1 MRRARLKAANEIVN
15 GATEQSTSHAPRDN
29 REAILD
35 AAARTIARRGVRG
48 LRVEDVASE
57 AGVSA
62 ALLYYHFESRS
73 GLVKAALEHASEQ
86 APSAALRNGSA
97 PQVAEAATGYEA
109 VEAALLAE
117 LDEEPSVRDN
127 AVVWGEV
134 SASAVFEPD
143 LRDDVRRVT
152 EAWREAVAAGIRA
165 GIADGSIRRDIDADE
180 SAELLITLVDG
191 LCTRWLAGAMDS
203 RAARGLLRAGL
214 ERALRPG

>member
-1 MRRARLKAANEIVN
+1 VKGQGGQPAPRA
-15 GATEQSTSHAPRDN
+15 ATPRDN

-62 ALLYYHFESRS
+62 ALLYYHFGSRS

-86 APSAALRNGSA
+86 APSTALRNS
-97 PQVAEAATGYEA
+97 AATRTDDATSGYEA
-109 VEAALLAE
+109 VELALLAE
-117 LDEEPSVRDN
+117 LDEEPTVRDN

-134 SASAVFEPD
+134 SATAVFEPE

-152 EAWREAVAAGIRA
+152 EAWREAVAAGIRT
-165 GIADGSIRRDIDADE
+165 GIGDGSIRADADPDE

-191 LCTRWLAGAMDS
+191 LCTRWLVGAIS
-203 RAARGLLRAGL
+203 SGSARDLLRSAL
-214 ERALRPG
+214 ERSLRPA

>member
-1 MRRARLKAANEIVN
+1 VKGPR
-15 GATEQSTSHAPRDN
+15 GQSALRTAPRDN

-73 GLVKAALEHASEQ
+73 GLVRAALEHASEQ
-86 APSAALRNGSA
+86 APSTALRNSA
-97 PQVAEAATGYEA
+97 GVRADDAATGYEA
-109 VEAALLAE
+109 VEKALLAE
-117 LDEEPSVRDN
+117 LDEEPTVRDN
-127 AVVWGEV
+127 AIVWGEV
-134 SASAVFEPD
+134 SATAVFEPD

-165 GIADGSIRRDIDADE
+165 GIADGSIRGDVDPEE
-180 SAELLITLVDG
+180 SAELLIVLVDG
-191 LCTRWLAGAMDS
+191 LCTRWLA
-203 RAARGLLRAGL
+203 AATDTNEARRLLRAALAGT
-214 ERALRPG
+214 LRPFGAD

>member
-1 MRRARLKAANEIVN
+1 VN
-15 GATEQSTSHAPRDN
+15 GATRQSTPQAPRDN

-86 APSAALRNGSA
+86 APSAALRNGAA
-97 PQVAEAATGYEA
+97 PQVGEAATGYEA
-109 VEAALLAE
+109 VEAALMAE
-117 LDEEPSVRDN
+117 LDEEPTVRDN

-134 SASAVFEPD
+134 SASAVFEPS

-152 EAWREAVAAGIRA
+152 VAWREAVAAGIRA
-165 GIADGSIRRDIDADE
+165 GIADGSIRRDVDADE

-203 RAARGLLRAGL
+203 QAARGLLRAGL